1 MDICMVTCKGLLMK
15 EMIRRYAFC
24 ILAFGVTVLLTS
36 CSSSTQQETLDAS
49 DPEAVKHLVFKGIS
63 LMEDKK
69 FQQARDVFAAGLRN
83 NPKNCSLNTLNALSY
98 QMQGRGNNE
107 KLLANAV
114 YGYHLASKY
123 CPNDP
128 WPYYYT
134 AVASLQTKRFLAA
147 DKNFKMAAELLKSKK
162 SHPPLTKLYRGYLYS
177 AYRSGQ
183 IQDGKQALAE
193 LEKLDPTSPLIKPL
207 KSLYASLDDGKVA
220 ASNNA
225 KAPGSAEEPK
235 NPHNM
240 LFIDVVLVLSREVSQ
255 RTDGTNLLDTL
266 TAGVGS
272 DGINLSGSK
281 DNGAAATSTF
291 DWSLTIPEVTYELNV
306 FNHIAEHDQ
315 ILARPTVIA
324 QDGKQAKYFVG
335 NDLYIGLSGSEY
347 SSFEEIPL
355 GLTLNVTPTFNDD
368 GTIALKADVEREMLL
383 ATNDN
388 ASGFQNST
396 ESVKQ
401 SSSSTVTLNYD
412 QTAVFGTLSEATDGQ
427 VSNRTPFLGN
437 LPIIKKFF
445 NKKEHDQASTQ
456 LIILMTP
463 RRYISFDTKNIYP
476 GTKALKNYYLG
487 LISPSTNMV
496 QVVRWL
502 RILDIYYR
510 PERLAPSL
518 YAKETF
524 DSALTSEYEIE
535 NGEPRD
541 LRSLRIQVSD
551 YKKSLQ

>member
-1 MDICMVTCKGLLMK
+1 MK
-15 EMIRRYAFC
+15 ELIRRYTFC
-24 ILAFGVTVLLTS
+24 IFVFGVTILLTS
-36 CSSSTQQETLDAS
+36 CAPSTQQETLDTS
-49 DPEAVKHLVFKGIS
+49 DPEAVKHLVYKGIS
-63 LMEDKK
+63 LMEENK
-69 FQQARDVFAAGLRN
+69 FSQARDVFAAGLRN
-83 NPKNCSLNTLNALSY
+83 DPKSCSLNILNALSY

-107 KLLANAV
+107 KLLSNAV
-114 YGYHLASKY
+114 YGYHLASRY

-134 AVASLQTKRFLAA
+134 AVASLQTKRYLAA
-147 DKNFKMAAELLKSKK
+147 DKNFKMAAELLKNNK

-183 IQDGKQALAE
+183 IEDGKAALAE

-207 KSLYASLDDGKVA
+207 KGLYASLDKEKVA
-220 ASNNA
+220 SSSSNT
-225 KAPGSAEEPK
+225 KAPESSKEAK
-235 NPHNM
+235 NPHKM

-255 RTDGTNLLDTL
+255 NSHGTNLLDSL

-272 DGINLSGSK
+272 DGINLSGTK
-281 DNGAAATSTF
+281 DNGAAATTTF
-291 DWSLTIPEVTYELNV
+291 DWSLTIPEVTYELNI
-306 FNHIAEHDQ
+306 FNHITEHDQ

-324 QDGKQAKYFVG
+324 QDEKQAKYFVG
-335 NDLYIGLSGSEY
+335 NDLYIGLSGSDY

-355 GLTLNVTPTFNDD
+355 GLTLNVTPKFNDD
-368 GTIALKADVEREMLL
+368 GTIALTADVEREMLL

-388 ASGFQNST
+388 ASGFENST

-427 VSNRTPFLGN
+427 VRNKTPFLGN
-437 LPIIKKFF
+437 LPIIKNLF
-445 NKKEHDQASTQ
+445 NKNEHDQASTQ
-456 LIILMTP
+456 LIILLTP
-463 RRYISFDTKNIYP
+463 RRYISFDTKTIYP
-476 GTKALKNYYLG
+476 GTKALRNYYLG

-510 PERLAPSL
+510 PERLVPSL
-518 YAKETF
+518 YGKETF
-524 DSALTSEYEIE
+524 DSALTTEYEIE

-541 LRSLRIQVSD
+541 LRSLRVKVGE
-551 YKKSLQ
+551 YVKSLE

>member
-1 MDICMVTCKGLLMK
+1 MREL
-15 EMIRRYAFC
+15 IRRYTFC
-24 ILAFGVTVLLTS
+24 IFIFGITVLLTS
-36 CSSSTQQETLDAS
+36 CSPSTQQETIDTS
-49 DPEAVKHLVFKGIS
+49 DPQAVKHLVFKGIS
-63 LMEDKK
+63 LMEESKYS
-69 FQQARDVFAAGLRN
+69 QARDVFAAGLRN
-83 NPKNCSLNTLNALSY
+83 DPKNCALNTLNALSY
-98 QMQGRGNNE
+98 QMEGRGSNE
-107 KLLANAV
+107 KLLSNAV
-114 YGYHLASKY
+114 YGYHLASRY

-134 AVASLQTKRFLAA
+134 AVASLQTKRYLTA
-147 DKNFKMAAELLKSKK
+147 DKNFKMAAELLKNKK

-183 IQDGKQALAE
+183 IEDGKAALAE
-193 LEKLDPTSPLIKPL
+193 LEKLDPSSPLVKPL
-207 KSLYASLDDGKVA
+207 KGLYASLDQGKVDNS
-220 ASNNA
+220 SNNA
-225 KAPGSAEEPK
+225 KAPASKKEAK
-235 NPHNM
+235 NPHQM

-255 RTDGTNLLDTL
+255 RSHGTNLLDSL
-266 TAGVGS
+266 TAGVGEN
-272 DGINLSGSK
+272 GINLSGSK
-281 DNGAAATSTF
+281 ENGAPATTTF
-291 DWSLTIPEVTYELNV
+291 DWQLSIPQVAYELNI
-306 FNHIAEHDQ
+306 FNNIAEHDQ

-324 QDGKQAKYFVG
+324 QNKKQAKYFVG
-335 NDLYIGLSGSEY
+335 NDLYIGLSGTDY

-355 GLTLNVTPTFNDD
+355 GLTLNVTPKFNDD
-368 GTIALKADVEREMLL
+368 GTIQLEADVEREMLL

-427 VSNRTPFLGN
+427 VRNKTPFLGN
-437 LPIIKKFF
+437 LPVIKNFF
-445 NKKEHDQASTQ
+445 NKNEHDQASTQ

-463 RRYISFDTKNIYP
+463 RRYISFDTKTVFP

-487 LISPSTNMV
+487 LVSPSTNMV

-518 YAKETF
+518 YGKETF
-524 DSALTSEYEIE
+524 DSALTTEYEIE
-535 NGEPRD
+535 NGQPRD

-551 YKKSLQ
+551 YEKSLE

>member
-1 MDICMVTCKGLLMK
+1 MREWICRYVVCLPLIGLT
-15 EMIRRYAFC
+15 I
-24 ILAFGVTVLLTS
+24 LLTS
-36 CSSSTQQETLDAS
+36 CAPSAQQETFDSS
-49 DPEAVKHLVFKGIS
+49 DPEAMKHLVFKGIS
-63 LMEDKK
+63 LMEENK
-69 FQQARDVFAAGLRN
+69 FAQARDVFAAGLRSD
-83 NPKNCSLNTLNALSY
+83 PKNCSLNTLNALSY

-107 KLLANAV
+107 KLLGNAI
-114 YGYHLASKY
+114 YGYHLASRY

-128 WPYYYT
+128 WPYYYSG
-134 AVASLQTKRFLAA
+134 VASLQTKRYLSA
-147 DKNFKMAAELLKSKK
+147 DKNFKMAAELLKNSKV
-162 SHPPLTKLYRGYLYS
+162 HPPLTNLYRGYLYS

-183 IQDGKQALAE
+183 VEDGKQALAE

-207 KSLYASLDDGKVA
+207 KGLYSSLDQDKVE
-220 ASNNA
+220 ASSSA
-225 KAPGSAEEPK
+225 TKAPESKKALK
-235 NPHNM
+235 NPHKM

-255 RTDGTNLLDTL
+255 RSNGTNLLDSL
-266 TAGVGS
+266 SAGVGA

-291 DWSLTIPEVTYELNV
+291 DWQLSIPQVTYELNI
-306 FNHIAEHDQ
+306 FNSIAEHDQ

-324 QDGKQAKYFVG
+324 QNKKQAKYFVG

-355 GLTLNVTPTFNDD
+355 GLTLNVTPTFNGD
-368 GTIALKADVEREMLL
+368 GTIELEADVEREMLL
-383 ATNDN
+383 ATNDK

-412 QTAVFGTLSEATDGQ
+412 QTAVFVTLSEATDGQ
-427 VSNRTPFLGN
+427 VINKTPLLGD
-437 LPIIKKFF
+437 LPIIKNLF
-445 NKKEHDQASTQ
+445 NKNEHDQASTQ

-463 RRYISFDTKNIYP
+463 RRYIAFDTVNVSP
-476 GTKALKNYYLG
+476 STKALKNYYLG
-487 LISPSTNMV
+487 LVSPSTNLV

-524 DSALTSEYEIE
+524 DSTLTSEYEIV
-535 NGEPRD
+535 NGQPRD
-541 LRSLRIQVSD
+541 LRSIRAQVSD
-551 YKKSLQ
+551 YKKSLE